1 MSQYVTLRTDLPNG
15 RQFRVNRVVLGEVSN
30 YFNALLRWN
39 TEKNDITLQG
49 ITEEMLVILIGM

>member
-1 MSQYVTLRTDLPNG
+1 MSQNVTLRTDAPNG
-15 RQFRVNRVVLGEVSN
+15 RQFRVNKEVLGEVSN

-49 ITEEMLVILIGM
+49 ITEEMLATLLGM